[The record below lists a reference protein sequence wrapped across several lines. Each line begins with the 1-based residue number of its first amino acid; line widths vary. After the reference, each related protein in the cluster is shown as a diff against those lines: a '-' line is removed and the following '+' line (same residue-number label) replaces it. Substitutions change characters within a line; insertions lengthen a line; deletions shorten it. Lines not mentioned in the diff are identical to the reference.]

1 MSWEVS
7 DLKWNNFHESAE
19 KYYSRDLFY
28 NQTITKVLQSNFAN
42 EYKYIIKQTRNTA
55 SVPCICC
62 IANLTSFSVTD
73 GNSSTP
79 LCTRKHLNPLIPALT
94 MGLIS
99 ACFDAHA
106 IKKVF
111 YYCKNDGSH
120 LYSVHP
126 STKVLADIL
135 VKWQLPYRLT
145 YWSSVS
151 WILCQQEW
159 LSNWLLV
166 ISFYNPAG
174 KIIEQ
179 SQPKHDL

>member
-1 MSWEVS
+1 MNQYSWICTE
-7 DLKWNNFHESAE
+7 
-19 KYYSRDLFY
+19 
-28 NQTITKVLQSNFAN
+28 VLQQRFILQSN

-62 IANLTSFSVTD
+62 FANLTSFSVTD

-99 ACFDAHA
+99 GPVLMHMH
-106 IKKVF
+106 IKRFF

-135 VKWQLPYRLT
+135 VKCQLPYRLT

-159 LSNWLLV
+159 LSNWL
-166 ISFYNPAG
+166 
-174 KIIEQ
+174 
-179 SQPKHDL
+179 